1 MRVVSANN
9 EQLGIMSLRDALQM
23 AADQQLDLVEVAA
36 AAKPPAC
43 RIMDFGKFRFEQQKR
58 DKEAKKKQKVITLK
72 EVKLRPNI
80 EDHDYDVKKK
90 NAQRFIADG
99 DKVKVTIMF
108 RGRELAH
115 PELGRQILVRMA
127 NEMKEPAIVEREPK
141 IEGRNM
147 FMILTPRPAKVQQ
160 APPKA
165 AGAQSQTA
173 AAQPVAAPQKK
184 ED

>member
-1 MRVVSANN
+1 
-9 EQLGIMSLRDALQM
+9 
-23 AADQQLDLVEVAA
+23 
-36 AAKPPAC
+36 
-43 RIMDFGKFRFEQQKR
+43 
-58 DKEAKKKQKVITLK
+58 
-72 EVKLRPNI
+72 
-80 EDHDYDVKKK
+80 
-90 NAQRFIADG
+90 
-99 DKVKVTIMF
+99 MF

>member
-9 EQLGIMSLRDALQM
+9 EQLGIMSLRDALQL
-23 AADQQLDLVEVAA
+23 AAEQQLDLVEVAPN
-36 AAKPPAC
+36 AKPPAC
-43 RIMDFGKFRFEQQKR
+43 RVMDFGKFRFEQQKR

-80 EDHDYDVKKK
+80 EDHDYEVKKK

-147 FMILTPRPAKVQQ
+147 FMILTPRPAKAQQ
-160 APPKA
+160 SPAKQ
-165 AGAQSQTA
+165 GAHSQNA
-173 AAQPVAAPQKK
+173 AAQPAAAPQKK
-184 ED
+184 EE